1 MMKKTTLEESTVGC
15 STAYPYSESGYCAL
29 FCGKRFL
36 NTGKRW
42 LHFSPRHLFR
52 DAILALTLLTLGV
65 QANDFAFK
73 LYNQLSETEGN
84 LFFSPASIEAA
95 LSMTQEGA
103 RGNTQT
109 QFFQTLENS
118 DGIFPTVG
126 TSVILENANAIWVEK
141 MFPILGTF
149 KTAVTEKY
157 GAKIRS
163 ADFSGQPEAERLG
176 INSWVEGKTHNK
188 IQNLMP
194 AGSVNAMT
202 RLVLVNAIYFKG
214 DWFHAFDKA
223 RTVNAPFHPPS
234 PEGSGVTGALEK
246 TVTVPMMTMKPKRFG
261 YLENDCFQCL
271 ELPYKGEEV
280 SMLIFLPRKK
290 INFSDLQSMFAEV
303 ETNPL
308 RKTRVEIHLPRF
320 KTTSLFDLKQSLTA
334 LGLTDAFDPQLADF
348 SGISGTRDLFISAA
362 VHKAFV
368 EVNEEGTEAAAATG
382 IGIGVTSMPM
392 PPKIF
397 RADRPFIFLIR
408 ENASGKILFMGR
420 ITNPLK

>member
-1 MMKKTTLEESTVGC
+1 MIKKCFLLYV
-15 STAYPYSESGYCAL
+15 L
-29 FCGKRFL
+29 F
-36 NTGKRW
+36 
-42 LHFSPRHLFR
+42 
-52 DAILALTLLTLGV
+52 ALGV

-157 GAKIRS
+157 GAEIRS

-223 RTVNAPFHPPS
+223 RTVDAPFH
-234 PEGSGVTGALEK
+234 GAGD
-246 TVTVPMMTMKPKRFG
+246 VPMMTMKPKRFG

-271 ELPYKGEEV
+271 ELPYKSEEV

-382 IGIGVTSMPM
+382 ISVGVTSMPM

>member
-1 MMKKTTLEESTVGC
+1 MIKKCFLLYV
-15 STAYPYSESGYCAL
+15 L
-29 FCGKRFL
+29 F
-36 NTGKRW
+36 
-42 LHFSPRHLFR
+42 
-52 DAILALTLLTLGV
+52 ALGV

-73 LYNQLSETEGN
+73 LYNQLSEAEGN

-280 SMLIFLPRKK
+280 SMLIILPRKNDGLAH
-290 INFSDLQSMFAEV
+290 IEQCFSAEKLDAC
-303 ETNPL
+303 TTPL
-308 RKTRVEIHLPRF
+308 RKTRVEVHLPRF
-320 KTTSLFDLKQSLTA
+320 KTASSFDLKQGLTA
-334 LGLTDAFDPQLADF
+334 LGIEDAFDPARADF
-348 SGISGTRDLFISAA
+348 SGISGARGLFIGAA